1 MDTHGWYKRGQRS
14 ILSIQVRVIH
24 SQLQNCP
31 VLENNEPIDRQAKK
45 MQLFNLTCYALSFL
59 MLATCNSAELSRRA
73 SRMAEDLGM
82 LLGLPLDIDMPV
94 ENPSSAPNFLM
105 NIYDCWTTLGSSES
119 RASCLPVP
127 ASTSR
132 DLLEDVNVVRS
143 IKGTG

>member
-1 MDTHGWYKRGQRS
+1 
-14 ILSIQVRVIH
+14 
-24 SQLQNCP
+24 
-31 VLENNEPIDRQAKK
+31 
-45 MQLFNLTCYALSFL
+45 
-59 MLATCNSAELSRRA
+59 
-73 SRMAEDLGM
+73 MAEDLGM